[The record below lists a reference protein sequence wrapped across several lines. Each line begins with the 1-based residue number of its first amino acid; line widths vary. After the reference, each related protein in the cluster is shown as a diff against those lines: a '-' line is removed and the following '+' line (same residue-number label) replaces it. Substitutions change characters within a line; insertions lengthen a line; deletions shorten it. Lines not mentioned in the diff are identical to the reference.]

1 MIYKGS
7 CHCQAISF
15 EVEAPE
21 AVGVI
26 ECNCSICQKSG
37 FVHLIVPLEKFK
49 LLKGEDN
56 LSSYRFNTKVANHT
70 FCKTCGIKP
79 FYTPR
84 SHPDG
89 VSVNLNTLDTPIK
102 KIKKENFD
110 GQNWE
115 QNASTLEHLSK

>member
-21 AVGVI
+21 AVEVI

-70 FCKTCGIKP
+70 FCKTCGTIK
-79 FYTPR
+79 
-84 SHPDG
+84 
-89 VSVNLNTLDTPIK
+89 
-102 KIKKENFD
+102 
-110 GQNWE
+110 
-115 QNASTLEHLSK
+115 

>member
-21 AVGVI
+21 AVEVI

-102 KIKKENFD
+102 KIKKEKFD
-110 GQNWE
+110 GRNWE